1 MPRRRALANAVLIG
15 FGIAYPLVVF
25 SLRGTV
31 EPALFIVLALA
42 IVIGRLTLG
51 DIGAGGWRTA
61 LSAAAAALAVLAL
74 IDAALA
80 ARAYPVIISLAAAGV
95 FAVTLWQPPSL
106 IERLALASGEPWSPA
121 LRLYCRRVTLIWAL
135 WLIGNAV
142 IAGCL
147 ALARD
152 DQAWALWTGL
162 LSYLVSGALLAG
174 EWLVR
179 RHARRPSRG
188 SSRRPSP

>member
-1 MPRRRALANAVLIG
+1 MPRRRALANVVLIG

-31 EPALFIVLALA
+31 EPALFVVLALA
-42 IVIGRLTLG
+42 IVIGRLSFG

-61 LSAAAAALAVLAL
+61 LLAAAAVLAVLAL

-95 FAVTLWQPPSL
+95 FAVTLWRPPSL
-106 IERLALASGEPWSPA
+106 IERLALASGESWSSD
-121 LRLYCRRVTLIWAL
+121 LRVYCRRVTLIWAL

-147 ALARD
+147 ALAHD

-179 RHARRPSRG
+179 RYARRLSRR